1 MSSVG
6 TVFPCTMRQ
15 PLESSF
21 VFPPSITLFLSE
33 TRRLLVPLLFPLP
46 HLHLQAVSPALTA
59 DLLLKYLDVRLQAPL
74 RNCAV
79 TLTVNK
85 SMGQVQTPVEMYERK
100 QVHLEAT
107 GRDLQTGELQKRKN
121 GMQMYAQP

>member
-1 MSSVG
+1 MHYAAASWLI
-6 TVFPCTMRQ
+6 FR
-15 PLESSF
+15 F
-21 VFPPSITLFLSE
+21 FPPSITLFLSE
-33 TRRLLVPLLFPLP
+33 TQRQLVPLLFPLP

-100 QVHLEAT
+100 QVHSEAT
-107 GRDLQTGELQKRKN
+107 GRDLQTGVLQKGKN

>member
-1 MSSVG
+1 MSIVRSVSCLALCG
-6 TVFPCTMRQ
+6 SLLTR
-15 PLESSF
+15 LSF
-21 VFPPSITLFLSE
+21 FPPLPYSCQK
-33 TRRLLVPLLFPLP
+33 LLFPLP
-46 HLHLQAVSPALTA
+46 HLHLHAVSPALTA
-59 DLLLKYLDVRLQAPL
+59 DLLLKYLDIRLQAPL

-85 SMGQVQTPVEMYERK
+85 SMGQVQTPVEMYKRK

-107 GRDLQTGELQKRKN
+107 GRDLEAGVLQKEKN